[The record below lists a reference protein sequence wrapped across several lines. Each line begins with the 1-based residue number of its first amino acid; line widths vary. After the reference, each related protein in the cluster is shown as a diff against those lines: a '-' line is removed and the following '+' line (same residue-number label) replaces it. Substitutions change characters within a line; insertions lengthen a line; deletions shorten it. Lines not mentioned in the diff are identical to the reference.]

1 MMKIAKIVKSN
12 SHVDYVGR
20 VIDRLDADAPPGET
34 DYGFGQFVSMP
45 LAGGVQEVV
54 GVIYDT
60 QLANPEYGSF
70 GPRLSSHAELA
81 VLSPDYLNEQGV
93 LAGILLLGWRESA
106 GEGRGVE
113 SRGAVHHGVPRRVL
127 PVGQDV
133 YKLADDAAHQFHRG
147 AGGEMQLHYYSQVLS
162 HAGAF
167 AVPLIEA
174 IIEYLEPACTHEER
188 QRFCV
193 LKRSLVWQRTLG
205 GMRL

>member
-1 MMKIAKIVKSN
+1 MQTTKIAKIVKSN

-20 VIDRLDADAPPGET
+20 VIDRLDADAPPDAG

-45 LAGGVQEVV
+45 VKDAAEVV
-54 GVIYDT
+54 GVIYNT
-60 QLANPEYGSF
+60 MLANPEYGSF

-93 LAGILLLGWRESA
+93 LVGILLLGWRERTN
-106 GEGRGVE
+106 GNGDGG
-113 SRGAVHHGVPRRVL
+113 SRRAHQGVPRHVV

-133 YKLADDAAHQFHRG
+133 YRLSDDDAQEFHRG
-147 AGGEMQLHYYSQVLS
+147 AGGQMQLHYYSQIIS

-167 AVPLIEA
+167 AVPLVET
-174 IIEYLEPACTHEER
+174 IIEYLEPACTDEER